1 MDRREH
7 PVTADRPPLHLAVAN
22 GFPPETYTP
31 LIDALNTRTAVFCLP
46 PRPLWTPPPDPGTL
60 TQWRDLA
67 DDLLRL
73 LADRGDQPVI
83 AVGHSL
89 GGVVSLIAALK
100 QPQRFRALILLD
112 PVILPPPAMRLMR
125 RMQAAGQMEAFP
137 LVQGALRRRARFA
150 APEEAFAYWRTR
162 PLFADWSDDALRRYV
177 AAGLVPDPDGD
188 GWTLRWSAA
197 WEARVFATGHIGS
210 WRDLKRL
217 NRLTPPLPALLVRGA
232 TSDTLLEACAARI
245 AARCPQIAVRT
256 LDGHGHL
263 FPLSA
268 PEATARLILG
278 WLAEHGLIGA

>member
-1 MDRREH
+1 M
-7 PVTADRPPLHLAVAN
+7 TADRPPLHLAVAN

-31 LIDALNTRTAVFCLP
+31 LIDALSARTAVFCLP
-46 PRPLWTPPPDPGTL
+46 PRPLWTPPPDPETL

-73 LADRGDQPVI
+73 LDEWGDQPVI

-100 QPQRFRALILLD
+100 QPGRFRALILLD
-112 PVILPPPAMRLMR
+112 PVILPPPAMRLLR

-150 APEEAFAYWRTR
+150 SPEDAFTYWRTR
-162 PLFADWSDDALRRYV
+162 PLFADWPDDALHRYV
-177 AAGLVPDPDGD
+177 AAGLVPDGD

-197 WEARVFATGHIGS
+197 WEARVFSTGHIGS

-217 NRLTPPLPALLVRGA
+217 RALTPPLPALLVRGA
-232 TSDTLLEACAARI
+232 TSDTLLQACAERI
-245 AARCPQIAVRT
+245 AARCPHITVREVA
-256 LDGHGHL
+256 GHGHL

-268 PEATARLILG
+268 PEATARLILD
-278 WLAEHGLIGA
+278 WLADQRLI